1 MGGAAMTKQTVAARA
16 ARIRALFAR
25 HGEDFTL
32 VRAGASRAA
41 AGLFAPMDLQT
52 LGLYFDGNESV
63 GLQRPALS
71 LYAEGGSGSDP
82 AAASDL
88 FYRDG
93 RLYTV
98 RKTHVF
104 RFADVPLLVLA
115 LCD

>member
-1 MGGAAMTKQTVAARA
+1 MTQTVIARA
-16 ARIRALFAR
+16 ARVRALFAR
-25 HGEDFTL
+25 HGEGFTL
-32 VRAGASRAA
+32 IRAGVNRAA
-41 AGLFAPMDLQT
+41 TGLFAPMDLQT

-71 LYAEGGSGSDP
+71 LYADGGAGSDP
-82 AAASDL
+82 PASGDL

-98 RKTHVF
+98 RKTHLF
-104 RFADVPLLVLA
+104 RFADTPLLVLA

>member
-1 MGGAAMTKQTVAARA
+1 MTKQTAIARA
-16 ARIRALFAR
+16 ARVAALFAW
-25 HGEDFTL
+25 HGEGFTL
-32 VRAGASRAA
+32 IRAGASRAA
-41 AGLFAPMDLQT
+41 VGVFAPMDLQT

-82 AAASDL
+82 AASDL

-98 RKTHVF
+98 RRTHIF
-104 RFADVPLLVLA
+104 RFADTPLLVLA